1 MNRRAMAVLGV
12 ACLAVLS
19 AGCSSDDGG
28 GDGAADTTAESTA
41 TTDAT
46 ADTAVVTDSAPADTA
61 ETTPEA
67 TTAATEVASTEAP
80 AAAEVPDGEPIKFTA
95 ATAVSGVVAQPEIFD
110 AVDAAV
116 EAINGAG
123 GIADPAGGPNRP
135 LEVVRCEAGAGGNVE
150 ADVALRCAQDS
161 IDEGAIAVLGK
172 YLFGADGT
180 QTWAQAGIPMI
191 GTSPVETEDFINEM
205 VYPLSGGA
213 ITGGPGVGIAL
224 QQAGAKTI
232 ALVTGDVDAGRQLPG
247 LMKPGLASEEDLVQ
261 EVYVPLDPSADYTPQ
276 LSQLVSANPDA
287 IAVFGSSDINVRVI
301 AGLRSAGYAGLIAVP
316 GTGLTPDGIEVLGD
330 AAEGVLLVSGF
341 EAATGTSDAI
351 AQFNAEMDATAP
363 DAARTELAVN
373 AWASVHLFA
382 DVLSELDTIDSAS
395 LVAALNNRPVELGVA
410 PPFTLGVPDNQ
421 LGLPRVFRVTFQVQE
436 ISDGEIVP
444 SGDGAFLDVNDFVT
458 G

>member
-1 MNRRAMAVLGV
+1 MNRRALTCVGV

-19 AGCSSDDGG
+19 AACSSDDGG
-28 GDGAADTTAESTA
+28 DSSAGTTAAPSA

-46 ADTAVVTDSAPADTA
+46 VDSVVATDGEPADTQA
-61 ETTPEA
+61 TTPEA
-67 TTAATEVASTEAP
+67 TTPDTAATATEAP
-80 AAAEVPDGEPIKFTA
+80 AAEVPDGEPIKFTA

-116 EAINGAG
+116 ESINGAG

-161 IDEGAIAVLGK
+161 IDAGVIAVLGK

-180 QTWAQAGIPMI
+180 QTWAGAGIPMI
-191 GTSPVETEDFINEM
+191 GTSPVETEDFINEL

-232 ALVTGDVDAGRQLPG
+232 ALITGDVDAGRQLPG
-247 LMKPGLASEEDLVQ
+247 LMTPGLASEDDLVQ

-276 LSQLVSANPDA
+276 LSQLVSANPDG

-301 AGLRSAGYAGLIAVP
+301 AGLRGAGYTGLIAVP

-341 EAATGTSDAI
+341 EAATGEGEAI
-351 AQFNAEMDATAP
+351 DRFNAEMDATAP
-363 DAARTELAVN
+363 DAARTELAIN
-373 AWASVHLFA
+373 AWSSVHLFA
-382 DVLSELDTIDSAS
+382 EVLGELDTIDSAS
-395 LVAALNNRPVELGVA
+395 LVAALNNRPVDLGVA